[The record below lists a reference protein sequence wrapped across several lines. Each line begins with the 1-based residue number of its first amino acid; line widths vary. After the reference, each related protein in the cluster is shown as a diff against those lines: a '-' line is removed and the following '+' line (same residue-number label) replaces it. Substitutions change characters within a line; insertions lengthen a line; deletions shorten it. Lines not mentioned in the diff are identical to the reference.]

1 MPLKNTVI
9 PVSNKKNNSEIKIPH
24 PLHIFKD
31 QSEKH
36 PEKNDKQEI
45 LKDSLYRKTPI
56 SGFFPWMGVKKKK
69 FL

>member
-9 PVSNKKNNSEIKIPH
+9 PVSNKKILKLKFH
-24 PLHIFKD
+24 PLHILKD